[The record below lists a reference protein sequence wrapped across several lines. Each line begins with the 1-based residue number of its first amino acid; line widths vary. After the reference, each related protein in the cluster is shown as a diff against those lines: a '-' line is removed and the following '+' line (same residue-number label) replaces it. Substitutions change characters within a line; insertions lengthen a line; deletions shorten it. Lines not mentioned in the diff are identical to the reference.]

1 MTTSSDIRKLNDEL
15 GKVSVK
21 KEAARETVFELGSQ
35 QREIAD
41 QIARLE
47 QEHGDEQA
55 FKALRDRGGTDGA
68 MAARTI
74 AATMT
79 DPDRAAQFEDLA
91 RELLDDKA

>member
-35 QREIAD
+35 QRELAD

-47 QEHGDEQA
+47 QQQGDEQA
-55 FKALRDRGGTDGA
+55 LKALRERGGTD
-68 MAARTI
+68 AAIAAKSI
-74 AATMT
+74 AATMP
-79 DPDRAAQFEDLA
+79 DPERARQFEDLA
-91 RELLDDKA
+91 QELLG